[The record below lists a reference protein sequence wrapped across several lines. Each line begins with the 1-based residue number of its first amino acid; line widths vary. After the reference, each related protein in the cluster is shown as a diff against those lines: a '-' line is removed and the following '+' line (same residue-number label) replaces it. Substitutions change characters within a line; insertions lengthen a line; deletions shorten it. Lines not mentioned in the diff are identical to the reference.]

1 MSVTNSTF
9 LAPRVLPEVAPYW
22 EAASLGKL
30 IIKRCTDCHE
40 VHFYPRDICPHC
52 LSDATQWMEA
62 SGKGT
67 LYSFS
72 TMKRP
77 GPEGKPYTLAY
88 VTLDE
93 GVTMMTN
100 LVDFDATTTGIGDK
114 VEVRFLPSAAR
125 DGSLGAHVPVFTPC
139 K

>member
-1 MSVTNSTF
+1 MSSAF
-9 LAPRVLPEVAPYW
+9 MAPRELPEVARYW
-22 EAASLGKL
+22 EGANAGTLL
-30 IIKRCTDCHE
+30 IKRCTTCVE

-52 LSDATQWMEA
+52 LSDATEWIEA
-62 SGKGT
+62 SGKGV

-100 LVDFDATTTGIGDK
+100 LVDFDPTTIVIGAK
-114 VEVRFLPSAAR
+114 VEVRFLPSMAR
-125 DGSLGAHVPVFTPC
+125 DGAEGAKVPVFTPC